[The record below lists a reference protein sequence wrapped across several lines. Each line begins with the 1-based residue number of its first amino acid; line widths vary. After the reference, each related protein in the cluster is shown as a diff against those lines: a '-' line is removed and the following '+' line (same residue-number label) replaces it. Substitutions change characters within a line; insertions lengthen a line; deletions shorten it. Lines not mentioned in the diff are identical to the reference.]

1 MRSVC
6 LYKPVLRDYNNIQ
19 GAIMDDKNNNR
30 RQKIGIVV
38 LITGLIMLVLAVFF
52 GVRYFLNSYIPKNVA
67 TEQYGPGSIT
77 TPAPAA
83 ISVDTDVYPA
93 DTETVVS
100 TVDFESLQAINPDI
114 YAWIEIPGTTI
125 SYPVVQ
131 HPSDDTYYLHRN
143 SDKAY
148 SAGGAIFSEGSY
160 NPRDFTSPVTILYGH
175 HTSADNMFGP
185 LQVYFSD
192 PLFLANDP
200 SVIIYTPDEVYE
212 YTVFAAVP
220 YDNTHIL
227 DQYDFNEPN
236 EFISFFESII
246 NIRDLGAY
254 INSVNA
260 PVNPSERVIILSTC
274 LDGNNQRRFLVMG
287 TLVAGQ

>member
-1 MRSVC
+1 MFF
-6 LYKPVLRDYNNIQ
+6 
-19 GAIMDDKNNNR
+19 KNWTHK
-30 RQKIGIVV
+30 QKLSLLL
-38 LITGLIMLVLAVFF
+38 LIAGLTMIVLAVFF
-52 GVRYFLNSYIPKNVA
+52 SVRFFLNSYIPKNVI
-67 TEQYGPGSIT
+67 TEQYGPGTVIPTVSDSIEQENT
-77 TPAPAA
+77 AQSTELIP
-83 ISVDTDVYPA
+83 VYA
-93 DTETVVS
+93 
-100 TVDFESLQAINPDI
+100 TVDFATLQSINPDI

-131 HPSDDTYYLHRN
+131 HEGDDTYYLHRN

-148 SAGGAIFSEGSY
+148 SAGGAIFSESRY
-160 NPRDFTSPVTILYGH
+160 NPRDFSSPVTILYGH

-185 LQVYFSD
+185 LQAYFSD
-192 PLFLANDP
+192 SSFLANDP

-212 YTVFAAVP
+212 YNVFAAVP

-227 DQYDFNEPN
+227 DQFDFNDPN
-236 EFISFFESII
+236 EYISFFESII

-287 TLVAGQ
+287 SLVAGQ